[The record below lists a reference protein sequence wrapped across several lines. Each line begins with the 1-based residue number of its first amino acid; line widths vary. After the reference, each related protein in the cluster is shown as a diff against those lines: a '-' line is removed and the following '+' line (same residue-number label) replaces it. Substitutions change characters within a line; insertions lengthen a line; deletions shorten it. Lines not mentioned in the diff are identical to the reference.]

1 MNWRNSGRLLRRVQE
16 DADDDEDEDDE
27 DDEAEDDDD
36 KDDDRGALDEGVLR
50 NTLDSAKLGLL
61 FPRRGYT
68 GYTRFA
74 TRETELSKKQK
85 TKTKTSY

>member
-61 FPRRGYT
+61 FPRS
-68 GYTRFA
+68 FE
-74 TRETELSKKQK
+74 RETRCSERFPRRRGRLDKAEEAE
-85 TKTKTSY
+85 